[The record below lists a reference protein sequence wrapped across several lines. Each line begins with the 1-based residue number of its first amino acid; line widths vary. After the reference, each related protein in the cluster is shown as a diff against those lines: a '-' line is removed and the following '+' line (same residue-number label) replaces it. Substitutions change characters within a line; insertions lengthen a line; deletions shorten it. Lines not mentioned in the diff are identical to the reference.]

1 MTLSPSRAQR
11 GIRTSRCRL
20 LALLGVTL
28 LTACATP
35 AGRTEEPILRVATY
49 NIQAGAGD
57 LRRIA
62 DEIKA
67 MDADL
72 VALQEVDVHWHQRSG
87 FADQAT
93 ELGNMLGVEARF
105 APIYSLP
112 GAAGQPARQFGVAL
126 LSRIPIVSWNNDS
139 LTRLSTQQANPA
151 PAKMPGLLRA
161 VVNFRGTRVT
171 VLTTHLDYRS
181 DPAILRA
188 QVGEIMQVLAK
199 GSGPTI
205 LAGDLNATPE
215 ALELRPLFTRL
226 MDAWRTSQGPGFTYP
241 ASAPTKRIDY
251 VLYSDPFVQ
260 VESRVPE
267 SAAADHRPVIVSLRL
282 VWRLVRG

>member
-1 MTLSPSRAQR
+1 MIA
-11 GIRTSRCRL
+11 
-20 LALLGVTL
+20 
-28 LTACATP
+28 ACAGSPGRP
-35 AGRTEEPILRVATY
+35 AEALLRVATY

-67 MDADL
+67 MDAEL

-93 ELGNMLGVEARF
+93 ELAGMLGVEMRF

-112 GAAGQPARQFGVAL
+112 GAAGQPAREFGVAL
-126 LSRIPIVSWNNDS
+126 LSRLPIVSWSNDS
-139 LTRLSTQQANPA
+139 LTRLSTQTANPS
-151 PAKMPGLLRA
+151 PSKMPGLLRA

-181 DPAILRA
+181 DPAVRRT
-188 QVGEIMQVLAK
+188 QVAEIVQVLAQS
-199 GSGPTI
+199 SGPTI

-215 ALELRPLFTRL
+215 ALELQPLFKRL
-226 MDAWRTSQGPGFTYP
+226 MDAWLTSQGPGFTYP

-251 VLYSDPFVQ
+251 VLYSDPFVR

>member
-1 MTLSPSRAQR
+1 MIREFARTAAALVLWATIAGCARSPSSPAE
-11 GIRTSRCRL
+11 
-20 LALLGVTL
+20 AL
-28 LTACATP
+28 
-35 AGRTEEPILRVATY
+35 LRVATY

-112 GAAGQPARQFGVAL
+112 GALGQPARQFGVAL
-126 LSRIPIVSWNNDS
+126 LSRIPVVSWSNDS
-139 LTRLSTQQANPA
+139 LTRLSTQQTNPT

-181 DPAILRA
+181 DPAIRRV
-188 QVGEIMQVLAK
+188 QVGEIIQVLAK
-199 GSGPTI
+199 SSGPTI

-215 ALELRPLFTRL
+215 ALELQPLFTRL

-251 VLYSDPFVQ
+251 VLYSDPFVH
-260 VESRVPE
+260 VESRIPE
-267 SAAADHRPVIVSLRL
+267 SAAADHRPVVVSLRL